1 MAKKGGFNLEE
12 YKKGIKVA
20 DTPLKEDT
28 FIVLDDC
35 LHAVLGMPGIPLGHI
50 TQIYGLS
57 DTGKTSLMFH
67 IAAQA
72 QTQGILPVM
81 IITEGKVDWGRAEQM
96 GFNRDEAIV
105 QEGLEFIEDVRD
117 FIDKITSDVSMGELP
132 KDVMIFWDS
141 VGNTLSKEEVEIR
154 EDGTWEKKSTM
165 MKAAKVLSEAMRVL
179 SKKIN
184 DTRKSSYPK
193 SVGLTILNQ
202 AYTEPPK
209 FPGAPSKLVP
219 YGGQAIWFRSS
230 LVLKTSKLKKLSATK
245 DGIDLGFGIVS
256 KITVDKN
263 HLTNTAHSGEFVIT
277 ANKIIPNAPGAI
289 KEYKDTHK
297 EQWGENL
304 EIKEEERG

>member
-1 MAKKGGFNLEE
+1 MAKKGFNLDE

-20 DTPLKEDT
+20 DTPLKEDS
-28 FIVLDDC
+28 FIELDEC
-35 LHAVLGMPGIPLGHI
+35 LHAVLGMPGVPLGHI

-72 QTQGILPVM
+72 QAQDILPVM
-81 IITEGKVDWGRAEQM
+81 IITEGKVDWGRAELM
-96 GFNRDEAIV
+96 GFNRDNAIV

-141 VGNTLSKEEVEIR
+141 VGNTLSKEEVEIK

-184 DTRKSSYPK
+184 DTRKASYPK

-277 ANKIIPNAPGAI
+277 ANKIIPNESGAI
-289 KEYKDTHK
+289 KEYKETHK
-297 EQWGENL
+297 EKWGQEI
-304 EIKEEERG
+304 EIKEDDNG

>member
-1 MAKKGGFNLEE
+1 MAKKGFDLEA
-12 YKKGIKVA
+12 YKKTIKVA
-20 DTPLKEDT
+20 DTPLKEDQ
-28 FIVLDDC
+28 FIVLDEC
-35 LHAVLGMPGIPLGHI
+35 LHQVLGMPGIPLGHI
-50 TQIYGLS
+50 TQVYGLS

-67 IAAQA
+67 TAAQA
-72 QTQGILPVM
+72 QQQGILPVM
-81 IITEGKVDWGRAEQM
+81 IITEGKVDWGRAALM
-96 GFNRDEAIV
+96 GFDKESAII

-132 KDVMIFWDS
+132 QNVMIFWDS
-141 VGNTLSKEEVEIR
+141 VGNTLSKEEVEIK

-165 MKAAKVLSEAMRVL
+165 MKAAKVLAESMRVL

-184 DTRKSSYPK
+184 DTRKMSYPK
-193 SVGLTILNQ
+193 AVGLVILNQ

-230 LVLKTSKLKKLSATK
+230 LVLKTQKTKKLSATK
-245 DGIDLGFGIVS
+245 SGIDMGFGIVS

-277 ANKIIPNAPGAI
+277 ADKIIPNEPTAI
-289 KEYKDTHK
+289 KEYKDSHK
-297 EQWGENL
+297 NQWGEEL
-304 EIKEEERG
+304 EIKDDTN

>member
-1 MAKKGGFNLEE
+1 MAKKSFNLEE
-12 YKKGIKVA
+12 YKKTIKVA
-20 DTPLKEDT
+20 DTPLKKDK
-28 FIVLDDC
+28 FIVLDEC
-35 LHAVLGMPGIPLGHI
+35 LHQVLGMPGIPLGHI

-67 IAAQA
+67 AAAQA
-72 QTQGILPVM
+72 QEQGILPVM
-81 IITEGKVDWGRAEQM
+81 VITEGKVDWDRAALM
-96 GFNRDEAIV
+96 GFDRDNSIV

-132 KDVMIFWDS
+132 QDVMIFWDS
-141 VGNTLSKEEVEIR
+141 VGNTLSKEEVEIK

-165 MKAAKVLSEAMRVL
+165 MKAAKVLSESMRVL

-184 DTRKSSYPK
+184 DTRKESYPK

-202 AYTEPPK
+202 AYVEPPK

-230 LVLKTSKLKKLSATK
+230 LVLKTQKTKKLSATK
-245 DGIDLGFGIVS
+245 GGIDMGFGIVS

-263 HLTNTAHSGEFVIT
+263 HLTNTAHAGEFVIT
-277 ANKIIPNAPGAI
+277 ADKIIPNEAGAI
-289 KEYKDTHK
+289 KDYKETHK
-297 EQWGENL
+297 QQWGEEL
-304 EIKEEERG
+304 EIKDENE